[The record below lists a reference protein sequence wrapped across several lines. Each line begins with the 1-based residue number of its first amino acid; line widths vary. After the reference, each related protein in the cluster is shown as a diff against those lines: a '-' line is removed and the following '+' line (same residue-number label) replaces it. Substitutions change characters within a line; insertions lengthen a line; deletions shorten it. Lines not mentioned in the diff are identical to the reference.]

1 MALPMTTTHHASP
14 TGRTTRNHPFA
25 PDVLL
30 PEQFHGPESAAAKS
44 SGERSLMLAVLEDGI
59 RCFQEFSRDHR
70 VGPQM
75 LGRQAQRWIESTSA
89 DWPLAPL
96 SCHAVM
102 GVALTRASP
111 AGKEDCAA
119 SEQVSAANVP
129 RTSRVAARRRA
140 RTGKERARSGNM
152 AG

>member
-1 MALPMTTTHHASP
+1 MSLPMTTTHHASP

-89 DWPLAPL
+89 DWPFAFNNVCEFLDLDPDHL
-96 SCHAVM
+96 RQAV
-102 GVALTRASP
+102 LRSRA
-111 AGKEDCAA
+111 EDGDAT
-119 SEQVSAANVP
+119 P
-129 RTSRVAARRRA
+129 RRRT
-140 RTGKERARSGNM
+140 RHRVYRLNPRAKDTVATAKPGRS
-152 AG
+152 